1 MKLDDIP
8 KKPIF
13 NVPEGYFDQLPGKI
27 EARISA
33 GRKQERSF
41 VFQYKLQYVI
51 PAVALIAVGFFWFIK
66 PQPGTDAESILATVE
81 TEYLVAY
88 LNDSDLTTEDVLEEV
103 DFSSSDV
110 QDIEMEIYQL
120 QLDDEIFDEAIDEID
135 VENM

>member
-13 NVPEGYFDQLPGKI
+13 NIPDGYFDQLPGKI

-33 GRKQERSF
+33 GRKAEKSF

-51 PAVALIAVGFFWFIK
+51 PLMLLFAVGIFWFTK
-66 PQPGTDAESILATVE
+66 PQAANDAESILASVD

-88 LNDSDLTTEDVLEEV
+88 LNESELTTEDVLEEV
-103 DFSSSDV
+103 DFSSNDIE
-110 QDIEMEIYQL
+110 DIEMEIYQL
-120 QLDDEIFDEAIDEID
+120 KLDDEVFDDAINEID